1 MSEPNSL
8 AIAEQFLAQT
18 RELLALAEADD
29 WAEFESKMAERQ
41 ALMPALRSEKLLED
55 ALQTGQVEA
64 LRQRIQEIQQ
74 LNDRLGELAQAHR
87 DAIAGQLKEQQTK
100 DKAVNAYQK
109 QKP

>member
-1 MSEPNSL
+1 MSDSNPL
-8 AIAEQFLAQT
+8 DIAERFLAQT

-29 WAEFESKMAERQ
+29 WAEFKPKMAERQ
-41 ALMPALRSEKLLED
+41 ALMPQLQDEQLLQD
-55 ALQTGQVEA
+55 ALETGQVEA
-64 LRQRIQEIQQ
+64 LRERIQKIQQ

-87 DAIAGQLKEQQTK
+87 DQIAGQLKDQKVK